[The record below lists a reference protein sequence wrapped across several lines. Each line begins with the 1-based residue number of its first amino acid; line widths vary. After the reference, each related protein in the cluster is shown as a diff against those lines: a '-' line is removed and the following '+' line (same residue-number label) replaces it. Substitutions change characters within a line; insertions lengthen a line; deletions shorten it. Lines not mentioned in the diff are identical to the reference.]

1 MITEKNTHELFKQ
14 KSDHL
19 RRKLGSEGRRRRRPT
34 SSLRNYGGHALKNS
48 KVSFQYPYM
57 ATPTMFSSLRRRTSP
72 SLEAFLAPNQVNES
86 TILQTLTIISK
97 ELVLSFS
104 DICVPCH
111 MKNFQSLI
119 RKIDIFVSV
128 FEHFKGLG
136 SGNFF
141 FTAILCFKE
150 MYITL
155 SRTKMLLDYCSQSSR
170 LWLLLQN
177 SAISNHFLD
186 LNKDILTFIEVLP
199 FEEIEL
205 CEDVKELIEL
215 LKKQLRRE
223 KLFIDQHDEAMRVQ
237 LFNFLHE
244 FEVGGVPDKVELQM
258 FFVEGLGIRDE
269 KSCRSETEFL
279 EDLICNYENDI
290 EPSSSVVKGVVA
302 LTRYCRFLIFGFSGD
317 EETMCLENWKKERTS
332 QQTTETLGTVPKDF
346 CCPISLDLM
355 RDPVIV
361 STGHTYDR
369 DSITQWM
376 EEGNYSCP
384 QTGQMLAHTRLVPNI
399 ALRSLISEWCITHGI
414 YYPIETEDKIMGTIS
429 VASPTKAVIEV
440 NRAAAKILVEQLS
453 CGSDGAK
460 IIAAHELRLL
470 AKTRKESRACI
481 AQLGAIPLLQRLLSN
496 PNLAAQENAVTAILN
511 LSLYEDNKS
520 LIVEEP
526 GCLSLIVEVLRFGHT
541 EESRENAAATLF
553 SLSAVHDYKK
563 RITDETGA
571 ISALAGLLKEG
582 TQRGKKD
589 AVTALFNLSTHVDNC
604 SRMIEAGA
612 ITVLVDALETE
623 GVAEEASGVLG
634 MLVRQP
640 IGVQAIN
647 KEERAVPRLIKMMR
661 HGTSRGKENA
671 VSAMLEL
678 CRNGGPSIIQKV
690 SKVPAFSSFL
700 HILLYTGTKRARR
713 KAASLAKVC
722 QKYEAVALPYGLWG
736 VGYTFSSNSAANV
749 GSDFASDVSMS
760 VSISVPVL

>member
-1 MITEKNTHELFKQ
+1 
-14 KSDHL
+14 
-19 RRKLGSEGRRRRRPT
+19 
-34 SSLRNYGGHALKNS
+34 
-48 KVSFQYPYM
+48 M
-57 ATPTMFSSLRRRTSP
+57 ATPTMFSSLRRRISP
-72 SLEAFLAPNQVNES
+72 SLEAFLAPSQVNES
-86 TILQTLTIISK
+86 TILQTLTICSK

-104 DICVPCH
+104 DTFVPCH
-111 MKNFQSLI
+111 RKNFQSLI
-119 RKIDIFVSV
+119 RKIDIFVSL
-128 FEHFKGLG
+128 FEHFNDLG
-136 SGNFF
+136 SGCFF

-150 MYITL
+150 MYVML

-177 SAISNHFLD
+177 STISTHFLD
-186 LNKDILTFIEVLP
+186 LNKDILTFLDVFP
-199 FEEIEL
+199 CEEIEL
-205 CEDVKELIEL
+205 CQDVKELMEL
-215 LKKQLRRE
+215 LKKQLKRE

-237 LFNFLHE
+237 LYNFLHE
-244 FEVGGVPDKVELQM
+244 FEVGGIPDKAELQM

-269 KSCRSETEFL
+269 KSCRSEIEFL
-279 EDLICNYENDI
+279 EELIYNHENDV
-290 EPSSSVVKGVVA
+290 EPTSSVIKGAVA
-302 LTRYCRFLIFGFSGD
+302 LTRYCSFLIFGFGGD
-317 EETMCLENWKKERTS
+317 DDTMCLENCKKERKGVAS
-332 QQTTETLGTVPKDF
+332 QETMETLGTVPKDF

-355 RDPVIV
+355 QDPVIV

-369 DSITQWM
+369 YSITQWM

-399 ALRSLISEWCITHGI
+399 ALRRIISEWCIAHGI
-414 YYPIETEDKIMGTIS
+414 SFDPIETGDKSMGTIS
-429 VASPTKAVIEV
+429 VALPTRAVIEV
-440 NRAAAKILVEQLS
+440 NRATAKILVEQLS

-470 AKTRKESRACI
+470 AKTRRESRVCI
-481 AQLGAIPLLQRLLSN
+481 AQAGAIPLLQRLLSSPN
-496 PNLAAQENAVTAILN
+496 PAAQENAVTAILN

-520 LIVEEP
+520 LIVEEA

-553 SLSAVHDYKK
+553 SLSVVHDYKK
-563 RITDETGA
+563 RITDENGA

-589 AVTALFNLSTHVDNC
+589 AVTALFNLSTHMDNC

-612 ITVLVDALETE
+612 ITALVDAMETE
-623 GVAEEASGVLG
+623 GVAEEALGVLG

-640 IGVQAIN
+640 IGAQAVN

-690 SKVPAFSSFL
+690 AKVPAFSSLL

-713 KAASLAKVC
+713 KAASLARVC

-736 VGYTFSSNSAANV
+736 VGYTFSSNSSANL
-749 GSDFASDVSMS
+749 GSSFTSDVSVSM
-760 VSISVPVL
+760 SISVPVLWG